1 MLVMGSVLVGVSIP
15 TWKIC
20 SSKPWVCYK
29 FNPMEN
35 KRCGET
41 GVQISEDDAKALED
55 LGYLRIENGVS
66 PELLT
71 RLQALADQLEADAV
85 AAHHAGA
92 DLEGCWVTD
101 VRGDVRAYRVD
112 DIVYRDPDAVL
123 DLLASPAL
131 MAIADQLSG
140 PRTVP
145 LNVDIVYKHPY
156 PYPHIIW
163 HQGAPHPRTHPY
175 FNIGVYLDDSD
186 AGDGCLRYVPRTQHE
201 LLDIGEISGQH
212 GWNPPDVVE
221 LPAKAGDILVQDM
234 MILHASEPKRTPG
247 ARRTVYIEF

>member
-1 MLVMGSVLVGVSIP
+1 M
-15 TWKIC
+15 
-20 SSKPWVCYK
+20 
-29 FNPMEN
+29 
-35 KRCGET
+35 
-41 GVQISEDDAKALED
+41 QISEDDAKALED